1 MLKLVS
7 LRILF
12 GGNLFHTAAGAAAIL
27 KEQSPNVFF
36 DLIDGI
42 SISSLLHCRLY
53 QEIYFIVSSS
63 LNSQVT
69 VHAIS

>member
-27 KEQSPNVFF
+27 KEQSPSVFF
-36 DLIDGI
+36 KF
-42 SISSLLHCRLY
+42 
-53 QEIYFIVSSS
+53 EIIIYRWSMNKFIVG
-63 LNSQVT
+63 L
-69 VHAIS
+69 